1 MDDQLDNDLKK
12 RISEVF
18 ENFEDNS
25 ADEGWLELRKKFPE
39 EKRDRGAFAWIWW
52 GATAALLLLFLG
64 IGIWKYNTNR
74 QPKKFTA
81 HQLKHSKPGNI
92 NKHKEQPGSIDSGS
106 VVAENNLAKTDSG
119 SKNLNPVTRNQITNT
134 KRSIENSS
142 QVASI
147 NPTKINGRRGKLNP
161 ANQNELTRINNR
173 AKNPNAAKLPV
184 EALSQVHVD
193 TSAQKQDIAK
203 IANDNKANNKL
214 QPLQL
219 NTAVNP
225 TVEPAKPGTI
235 VPKPPAKSIN
245 SMFANDKTTETKK
258 IDNNGKRV
266 SFGVYAAT
274 YFNYAKGS
282 NKEINVGAGVTSD
295 IKISTNL
302 KIVTGITIA
311 QNSLSYTGGNS
322 VVIAQSDAVRISPGT
337 SLTSPSGYF
346 GTASSTSNVGLVA
359 TVKNYD
365 ASLVNL
371 DIPLNLK
378 YEFNPQRGDT
388 YILAGVSSGTFINET
403 YTSQYAAQTYFSPSI
418 QQTVGQTTTQSFNSF
433 YFAKM
438 LNVAFGVGLPFGKNR
453 LTLEPF
459 LKYPLGGLGS
469 QDIHF
474 GAGGINLKFNFQTS
488 KK

>member
-18 ENFEDNS
+18 ENFEDDS
-25 ADEGWLELRKKFPE
+25 ADQGWLELRKKFPD
-39 EKRDRGAFAWIWW
+39 KRDRRAFAWIWW

-64 IGIWKYNTNR
+64 IGLWKYNTNIR
-74 QPKKFTA
+74 PEKLTD
-81 HQLKHSKPGNI
+81 HQLKHSKPGN
-92 NKHKEQPGSIDSGS
+92 NKNHKEHPGSIDSGS
-106 VVAENNLAKTDSG
+106 VAGENDLAKTKESIQHATPTTRNNAVNTHNDIN
-119 SKNLNPVTRNQITNT
+119 NLNQVTAINQ
-134 KRSIENSS
+134 
-142 QVASI
+142 
-147 NPTKINGRRGKLNP
+147 TKINRRKAELNNV
-161 ANQNELTRINNR
+161 NQNELAKTNNA
-173 AKNPNAAKLPV
+173 AKNPNTAKSPV
-184 EALSQVHVD
+184 EALSQVSVD
-193 TSAQKQDIAK
+193 TSAQKQDLAK
-203 IANDNKANNKL
+203 IADNNKPNNKL

-219 NTAVNP
+219 NTVVTP
-225 TVEPAKPGTI
+225 PVEPAKPVTA
-235 VPKPPAKSIN
+235 VSKLPAKAIN
-245 SMFANDKTTETKK
+245 SMFANDKTTETPK
-258 IDNNGKRV
+258 IDNEKRV
-266 SFGVYAAT
+266 RFGVYAAT

-295 IKISTNL
+295 IKISKNL
-302 KIVTGITIA
+302 KIVTGLTIA
-311 QNSLSYTGGNS
+311 QNSLSYTGGSS
-322 VVIAQSDAVRISPGT
+322 VIIAQSDLKLSPGALG
-337 SLTSPSGYF
+337 SSQSSYF
-346 GTASSTSNVGLVA
+346 GTAASTANVGLVA

-378 YEFNPQRGDT
+378 YEFNPQKGDT

-418 QQTVGQTTTQSFNSF
+418 QQTIGATNTQSFSSF

-459 LKYPLGGLGS
+459 LKYPLAGLGS

-474 GAGGINLKFNFQTS
+474 GAGGINLKFNFQPS